1 MATTAPVASSP
12 AFPPAAVI
20 GDEALARRVHD
31 GDEQA
36 FEEVYR
42 RYCGPLY
49 RYCTSILGDP
59 QEAEEALQS
68 AMFNAYRSLS
78 DSRRE
83 VALRPWLYRIA
94 HNQCLDM
101 LRRRRESQELSGLEE
116 ERGPRVEE
124 QVVMRE
130 DLRQLGRDLAALAP
144 EQRAALMLR
153 EMSGL
158 SHAEI
163 ATALDATPAAAKQLI
178 HDARRNLVAFESGR
192 QLPCAEVQ
200 RAISD
205 NDGRVLR
212 GSAIKGHLRGC
223 AECSLLRESIRER
236 SLQLRVLFPPLA
248 PAAAQGILAAVVG
261 GDSVVAGGAA
271 VAGGLGGGGLVGGMA
286 AKVAIVAATAIV
298 GTAAVGIPLGLADRV
313 TGGDDPA
320 AAPAL
325 QPAGSSSVVPGAT
338 TVAEGRAAGG
348 GAAAAPGGAAARPGG
363 ERSAVAPGAA
373 SPGAAAGSA
382 GGGAGASAGVGVGAG
397 VAGGAAT
404 AGVTVDPGSG
414 RAGADVSVGGG
425 AVRAGARV
433 EGGSANVE
441 AGAGPASVGAGVDA
455 PSTSAGAT
463 VAAPPATVEAGS
475 GGATVEAPGVTV
487 EVPVPPILP

>member
-1 MATTAPVASSP
+1 MATTAPTAATP
-12 AFPPAAVI
+12 AFPPAAVL
-20 GDEALARRVHD
+20 GDEALARRVGD
-31 GDEQA
+31 GSEQA
-36 FEEVYR
+36 FEELYR
-42 RYCGPLY
+42 RYSAPLY

-78 DSRRE
+78 ESRRQ
-83 VALRPWLYRIA
+83 VTLRPWLYRIA

-101 LRRRRESQELSGLEE
+101 LRRRREAQELSGLEE

-130 DLRQLGRDLAALAP
+130 DLRQLSRDLAALAP

-163 ATALDATPAAAKQLI
+163 ATALDATPGAAKQLI
-178 HDARRNLVAFESGR
+178 HDARRNLAAFESGR

-223 AECSLLRESIRER
+223 AECALLRDSIRER

-261 GDSVVAGGAA
+261 GDGVVAGGAGL
-271 VAGGLGGGGLVGGMA
+271 AGGLGGGGLAGGLA
-286 AKVAIVAATAIV
+286 AKVAIVAAAAVV

-320 AAPAL
+320 PAVVV
-325 QPAGSSSVVPGAT
+325 PAGSSSVVPGAT
-338 TVAEGRAAGG
+338 RWRGARPAAPRDGRRRRPGPGRRRRAASGRRWRRARRLPARRQG
-348 GAAAAPGGAAARPGG
+348 RPESAPGL
-363 ERSAVAPGAA
+363 
-373 SPGAAAGSA
+373 
-382 GGGAGASAGVGVGAG
+382 
-397 VAGGAAT
+397 
-404 AGVTVDPGSG
+404 
-414 RAGADVSVGGG
+414 RAG
-425 AVRAGARV
+425 RPR
-433 EGGSANVE
+433 
-441 AGAGPASVGAGVDA
+441 PA
-455 PSTSAGAT
+455 
-463 VAAPPATVEAGS
+463 
-475 GGATVEAPGVTV
+475 
-487 EVPVPPILP
+487 